1 MGNAYKYRCEHCGY
15 TEHFNQGHG
24 FKVHSQP
31 LGDYLKQSKKL
42 FHYKT
47 QNILENLAKDG
58 GNLYLK
64 AGFQIYKCPKCKVLQ
79 DKTEVVLYKDEE
91 IVHKSEFRCS
101 TCRTRL
107 KLTNIHRL
115 KKAICPN
122 CRNRTFKMDR
132 NHSDLWD

>member
-1 MGNAYKYRCEHCGY
+1 MGHAYKYRCEHCGY
-15 TEHFNQGHG
+15 EENFNQGHG

-31 LGDYLKQSKKL
+31 LSEYLQQRKKL

-47 QNILENLAKDG
+47 HKVLESLAGDG
-58 GNLYLK
+58 NNLYLK

-79 DKTEVVLYKDEE
+79 DKTEVLVFDGDTV
-91 IVHKSEFRCS
+91 IHKSEFRCS
-101 TCRTRL
+101 NCRSRM

-122 CRNRTFKMDR
+122 CHKRTFQM
-132 NHSDLWD
+132 NHQNTQLWD